1 MSPRPP
7 IAIAARDP
15 DNGRRRVVHAW
26 DEDADESLCEY
37 IGPDQVVT
45 VYRNGVRPVPFAKL
59 DRDVIGHRICAS
71 CQRIHRIRWMQ

>member
-45 VYRNGVRPVPFAKL
+45 VYRNGVRPVPFAGL
-59 DRDVIGHRICAS
+59 DHSHHKVCGPCN
-71 CQRIHRIRWMQ
+71 RIHRIRWPQ